1 MTRKIKATTDNSG
14 WVEPKKKVRKKRKPM
29 TEKQRVAAAKRLEK
43 AREARK
49 KKNPDYGMTGIH
61 ESLRNLPEEHPAHP
75 KKIKHCIKTQKELAN
90 EERAGVRQGLK
101 GAYARQSNHEGYVRN
116 LLRYLRDGDYVD
128 DFYGEYQQHFMKRRC
143 VALAYDENG
152 NVKRNVGVYYPDM
165 GSVYTQEM
173 NNEDRGIKNANVQ
186 KTKRKQRKRSKRAVA

>member
-1 MTRKIKATTDNSG
+1 MSRKIKATTDNSG
-14 WVEPKKKVRKKRKPM
+14 WKEKKVRKPRKPM

-75 KKIKHCIKTQKELAN
+75 KKIKHWIKTQKELAN
-90 EERAGVRQGLK
+90 VERAGVRQGLK

-116 LLRYLRDGDYVD
+116 LLKYLRDGDYVD
-128 DFYGEYQQHFMKRRC
+128 DFYGEYQQHLVKRRC
-143 VALAYDENG
+143 VALAYDEDG
-152 NVKRNVGVYYPDM
+152 NVKRNVGVYYPDI
-165 GSVYTQEM
+165 GCVYTQEM
-173 NNEDRGIKNANVQ
+173 NNEDKGINNANVQ

>member
-1 MTRKIKATTDNSG
+1 MSRKIKATTDNSG
-14 WVEPKKKVRKKRKPM
+14 WKEKKVRKPRKPM

-75 KKIKHCIKTQKELAN
+75 KKIKHWIKTQKELAN
-90 EERAGVRQGLK
+90 VERAGVRQGIK
-101 GAYARQSNHEGYVRN
+101 GAYARQSNYEGYVRN
-116 LLRYLRDGDYVD
+116 LQKYLRDGDYVD
-128 DFYGEYQQHFMKRRC
+128 DFYGEYQQHLVKRRC
-143 VALAYDENG
+143 VALAYDEDG
-152 NVKRNVGVYYPDM
+152 NVKRNVGVYYPDI
-165 GSVYTQEM
+165 GCVYTQEM
-173 NNEDRGIKNANVQ
+173 NNEDKGINNANVQ

>member
-1 MTRKIKATTDNSG
+1 MVKVETDNSN
-14 WVEPKKKVRKKRKPM
+14 WQAPKTRKKRKPM
-29 TEKQRVAAAKRLEK
+29 TEAQRVAAAKRLEK
-43 AREARK
+43 ARAKRAE
-49 KKNPDYGMTGIH
+49 KNPDYGQSGIH
-61 ESLRNLPEEHPAHP
+61 ATLRDLPDEHPTHP
-75 KKIKHCIKTQKELAN
+75 KKVRTWIKTQKDLASS
-90 EERAGVRQGLK
+90 ERAGVRQGIK
-101 GAYARQSNHEGYVRN
+101 GAYARQLNHEGYVRN